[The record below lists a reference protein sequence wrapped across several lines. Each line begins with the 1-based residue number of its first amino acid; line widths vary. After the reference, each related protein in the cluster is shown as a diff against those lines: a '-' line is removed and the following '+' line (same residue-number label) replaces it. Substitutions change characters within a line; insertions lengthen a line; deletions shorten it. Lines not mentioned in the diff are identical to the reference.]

1 MGDVL
6 VRLDG
11 KLEVRRGAG
20 IPIRLRFL
28 RGEVAKG
35 VIDLDGIQP
44 RSVVAEKFSRGQL
57 GGIKARLPTGIR
69 PSRRAC
75 IKFRHTR
82 NEDDSKARSAGR
94 EQILQKRANALC
106 PRSF

>member
-20 IPIRLRFL
+20 IPISLSFFC
-28 RGEVAKG
+28 GKVAKG

-44 RSVVAEKFSRGQL
+44 RSVVAEEFSGRQL

-82 NEDDSKARSAGR
+82 SENDNKAASAGR
-94 EQILQKRANALC
+94 EQILQ
-106 PRSF
+106 

>member
-1 MGDVL
+1 MSDVL
-6 VRLDG
+6 VCLDG

-20 IPIRLRFL
+20 IPISLSFF
-28 RGEVAKG
+28 RGKVAKG
-35 VIDLDGIQP
+35 VIDLNRIQP
-44 RSVVAEKFSRGQL
+44 RSVVAEKFSGCQL

-82 NEDDSKARSAGR
+82 SEDDSKARSAGR
-94 EQILQKRANALC
+94 EQRLQKR
-106 PRSF
+106 